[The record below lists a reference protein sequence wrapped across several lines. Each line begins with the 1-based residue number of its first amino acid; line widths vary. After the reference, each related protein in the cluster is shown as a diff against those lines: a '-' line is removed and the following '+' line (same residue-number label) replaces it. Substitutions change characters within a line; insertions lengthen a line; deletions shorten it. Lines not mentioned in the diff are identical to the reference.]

1 MKIIEIKK
9 IPRIKKTYFMG
20 IPIITRTNENGY
32 FSYSSMGITIFK
44 RKHFKKDIEKKDI
57 PNNQIKNAVKI
68 APVTDV
74 NLNSNK
80 KMNLDRNYLNVAF
93 KLTGG
98 LGDLLISANY
108 LEVLHGKLNSN
119 QVRFH
124 IYAHRDIKIARAVF
138 KGLAYVASLHTID
151 EIRDDCKDFDLFAEI
166 QRYPFIR
173 FQDRR
178 RIYRYAPFL
187 IEMIFLWER
196 FRVENSR
203 FWLRS
208 PWFDGQN
215 QIEVVNGRKR
225 IQQPD
230 VYGRLGIG
238 EDYQANILIEQN
250 EDVKLSQLN
259 LEKEKYITVHRG
271 VDAKIDKDSNKLWP
285 LQYYNLLIEYIK
297 KNFPEYKIVQLG
309 VNEKRCPEFKNVD
322 LYLAGKTTLDDIK
335 VILKHSKVHID
346 GEGGFVHL
354 RNALHGG
361 PSLVF
366 FGPTSD
372 KFYGYS
378 QNLNMR
384 GKGCPSEHGCEWVR
398 PDWQKRC
405 VGNFT
410 RNECLYSLSP
420 ETAFKGFCQLMEH

>member
-1 MKIIEIKK
+1 MKVIEIKK
-9 IPRIKKTYFMG
+9 VPRVKTTYFMG
-20 IPIITRTNENGY
+20 IPVVTRINDNGY
-32 FSYSSMGITIFK
+32 FTYSTMGLPFFK
-44 RKHFKKDIEKKDI
+44 RKHIENAEVKKIVSNDSKKQESKAKPSI
-57 PNNQIKNAVKI
+57 VAS
-68 APVTDV
+68 
-74 NLNSNK
+74 LNSNK

-98 LGDLLISANY
+98 LGDLLVSANY
-108 LEVLHGKLNSN
+108 LEVLYRKLNSN

-124 IYAHRDIKIARAVF
+124 IYAHRDIKIARSVF
-138 KGLAYVASLHTID
+138 KGLSYVSSLHTID

-215 QIEVVNGRKR
+215 QIEVVKGRKR

-230 VYGRLGIG
+230 VYGRLGIT
-238 EDYQANILIEQN
+238 EEYQAHILIEQN
-250 EDVKLSQLN
+250 EELKLKKLG
-259 LEKEKYITVHRG
+259 LEKGKYITVHRG

-285 LQYYNLLIEYIK
+285 FQYYNLLIEYIK
-297 KNFPEYKIVQLG
+297 ENFSEYKIVQLG
-309 VNEKRCPEFKNVD
+309 VNEQRCPQFKGVD
-322 LYLAGKTTLDDIK
+322 LYLAGKTSLDDIK
-335 VILKHSKVHID
+335 VILKYSKVHVD

-372 KFYGYS
+372 KFYGYTR
-378 QNLNMR
+378 NLNLR
-384 GKGCPSEHGCEWVR
+384 GNGCPSEHGCEWVR
-398 PDWQKRC
+398 PDWQKKC
-405 VGNFT
+405 VGNFS

-420 ETAFKGFCQLMEH
+420 EKAFEGFCKLMER